1 MLTAELIEYLDRKA
15 KEVHPV
21 YIEGTYNDNDL
32 VENVCTTDYQNDIYA
47 VWVHEDLEQKINQHF
62 NPYPPKKNQIYY
74 EYTDEEAT
82 EWGKA
87 YIDWAFTLIGM
98 ESYRDVRFLNGIKKA
113 HQKWLKNKVT
123 KWWMSHTEEQRRKIW
138 QRDHKSY
145 RFWSKILN
153 NIDIKLPPIKEQDR
167 RE

>member
-1 MLTAELIEYLDRKA
+1 
-15 KEVHPV
+15 
-21 YIEGTYNDNDL
+21 
-32 VENVCTTDYQNDIYA
+32 
-47 VWVHEDLEQKINQHF
+47 
-62 NPYPPKKNQIYY
+62 
-74 EYTDEEAT
+74 
-82 EWGKA
+82 
-87 YIDWAFTLIGM
+87 M